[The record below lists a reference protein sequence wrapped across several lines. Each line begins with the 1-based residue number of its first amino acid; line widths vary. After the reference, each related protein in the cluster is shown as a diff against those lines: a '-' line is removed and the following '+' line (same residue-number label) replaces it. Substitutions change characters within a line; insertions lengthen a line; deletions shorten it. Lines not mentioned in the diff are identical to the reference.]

1 MTSLGLYNNISNRP
15 FCFFI
20 ITIEN
25 KDFLKLEIYFEFNIL
40 NLNAQLDKLKPF
52 IQ

>member
-15 FCFFI
+15 FCFI
-20 ITIEN
+20 IIIIN
-25 KDFLKLEIYFEFNIL
+25 INHFLELEIYFEFNIL
-40 NLNAQLDKLKPF
+40 NLNAQLDNLKPF